1 MPCDSTPL
9 IFWGLRLQSSTTS
22 LSCSC
27 SLGTK
32 CTRPLTTVRGSASP
46 TSIFSTYRLSAS
58 GCCQGEQ
65 GWQWGGTE
73 GWQTPLGTP
82 QISPRGKVAPL
93 SLYLFHAD
101 HFAHTDVQPGWDHV
115 LWLRVLGALLCRLCR
130 GNGMVTTLSTNPE
143 RWSAPNPG
151 PGGDF
156 PSWNSMLVPTPES
169 RVPPVLAL
177 PTFPNVLHG
186 CF

>member
-1 MPCDSTPL
+1 MEAPESSQSAAQLPLSTLRQEGWSSPAVPSVPHLEAHSTMPCDSTPL

-65 GWQWGGTE
+65 GWEWGGTE
-73 GWQTPLGTP
+73 GWQTLQAHPKCHHHVGRMLP
-82 QISPRGKVAPL
+82 SP
-93 SLYLFHAD
+93 YLFHAD
-101 HFAHTDVQPGWDHV
+101 HFADADVQPGWDHI
-115 LWLRVLGALLCRLCR
+115 LGL
-130 GNGMVTTLSTNPE
+130 
-143 RWSAPNPG
+143 
-151 PGGDF
+151 
-156 PSWNSMLVPTPES
+156 
-169 RVPPVLAL
+169 
-177 PTFPNVLHG
+177 
-186 CF
+186 